1 MGSTIKGKRMVRGI
15 GIFLLIV
22 GLLLI
27 ASATTKS
34 FNAEISSSQDEWR
47 TPATGELGGDFT
59 LTGHTNSKVS
69 LHDFKGKL
77 VLLFFGYTH
86 CPVVC
91 PTTMSTLNDA
101 LQELGDLS
109 KDVQVLFVTVDPDRD
124 TSEVLSEYVPYFN
137 ASFIGLT
144 GAKEEIEAV
153 INRYGVAYILGKPD
167 EDGYYDVG
175 HTSTIFLIDRQ
186 GRLKE
191 LFAYNIPSAEIAK
204 TLWNI
209 LR

>member
-1 MGSTIKGKRMVRGI
+1 MVKGVGI
-15 GIFLLIV
+15 SLFVV

-27 ASATTKS
+27 GSVITKS
-34 FNAEISSSQDEWR
+34 FNTEISFSQDGWR
-47 TPATGELGGDFT
+47 TPATGEFGGDFT
-59 LTGHTNSKVS
+59 LTGHANSKVS

-77 VLLFFGYTH
+77 VLLFFGYTN

-109 KDVQVLFVTVDPDRD
+109 SDVQVLFVTVDPDRD
-124 TSEVLSEYVPYFN
+124 TPEVLSKYVPYFN
-137 ASFIGLT
+137 ASFIGLS

-153 INRYGVAYILGKPD
+153 INRYGAAYILGKQD
-167 EDGYYDVG
+167 EDGYYEVG

-191 LFAYNIPSAEIAK
+191 LFAYNIPSKEIAK
-204 TLWNI
+204 ALWNI
-209 LR
+209 LH